1 MADKM
6 EEPQEI
12 VIVKVRRHDPELE
25 GGHTGVWKLAYADF
39 VTAMM
44 AFFLLM
50 WLVNATTK
58 EQRDG
63 ISNYFNPVSVSTG
76 TSGTDG
82 LLAGRTTD
90 TEGSLD
96 APDGAGRLGHPMTAP
111 PFISALGTEKLVP
124 QGAQTERGTKP
135 KDEAR
140 DLSVSP
146 MAQIRS
152 ELVRTPEE
160 TAVRTFDDPFGEP
173 DEAISLDAYREL
185 AALTPLDAP
194 EKLKEEL
201 DEPIMHAGPDKG
213 GDLEALKSELL
224 EHLTQLLE
232 ENGLTDNVKLNID
245 KDGLR
250 IQITDDNKF
259 SMFPVGSA
267 RLERETAK
275 IIETI
280 AQVVRDIPN
289 GIMITG
295 HTDALPYRT
304 ADGYSNWELSSDRA
318 NAARRALVESGMES
332 TRILRVEGHGDR
344 SPLIE
349 EDAFDARN
357 RRISILVLANRGEEG
372 AR

>member
-1 MADKM
+1 MAEKS
-6 EEPQEI
+6 QETQEV

-90 TEGSLD
+90 TQGSLD

-111 PFISALGTEKLVP
+111 PYVSALGTEKRMP
-124 QGAQTERGTKP
+124 QGAQMERGTKP

-140 DLSVSP
+140 DLSVAP
-146 MAQIRS
+146 MAQIRTD
-152 ELVRTPEE
+152 LTATPEE
-160 TAVRTFDDPFGEP
+160 TAVRTFDDPFGDP
-173 DEAISLDAYREL
+173 NEAIALDTYQEL
-185 AALTPLDAP
+185 VTHPDAP
-194 EKLKEEL
+194 EKLLSEL
-201 DEPIMHAGPDKG
+201 EVSPLHERAGRG
-213 GDLEALKSELL
+213 EDLEALRMELL
-224 EHLTQLLE
+224 ARLTQLLE
-232 ENGLTDNVKLNID
+232 DNGLTDNVRLNID

-267 RLERETAK
+267 RLENEAAEIVSAIT
-275 IIETI
+275 
-280 AQVVRDIPN
+280 QVIRDIPN

-304 ADGYSNWELSSDRA
+304 ADGYSNWELSADRA
-318 NAARRALVESGMES
+318 NAARRALVEGGMAPD
-332 TRILRVEGHGDR
+332 RILRVEGHGDR
-344 SPLIE
+344 TPLIE

-357 RRISILVLANRGEEG
+357 RRITILVLASQG
-372 AR
+372 

>member
-1 MADKM
+1 MTEKAP
-6 EEPQEI
+6 EPQEV

-25 GGHTGVWKLAYADF
+25 GGHMGVWKLAYADF

-90 TEGSLD
+90 TQGSLD

-111 PFISALGTEKLVP
+111 PYVSALGTEKRVP
-124 QGAQTERGTKP
+124 QGAQTEQGTKP

-146 MAQIRS
+146 MAQLRS
-152 ELVRTPEE
+152 DLTATPEE
-160 TAVRTFDDPFGEP
+160 TAIRTFDDPFGEP
-173 DEAISLDAYREL
+173 NDAIALDAYQEL
-185 AALTPLDAP
+185 VAHPDAP
-194 EKLKEEL
+194 EKLLSEL
-201 DEPIMHAGPDKG
+201 DTSLHEGTGP
-213 GDLEALKSELL
+213 GDELEALRMELL
-224 EHLTQLLE
+224 ARLTQLLE
-232 ENGLTDNVKLNID
+232 DNGLSDNVKLNID

-267 RLERETAK
+267 RLENEAAE
-275 IIETI
+275 IISAIT
-280 AQVVRDIPN
+280 QVIRDIPN

-304 ADGYSNWELSSDRA
+304 ADGYSNWELSADRA
-318 NAARRALVESGMES
+318 NAARRALVEGGMEAD
-332 TRILRVEGHGDR
+332 RILRVEGHGDR
-344 SPLIE
+344 TPLIE
-349 EDAFDARN
+349 GDAFDARN
-357 RRISILVLANRGEEG
+357 RRITILVLASQG
-372 AR
+372 